1 MRQVTGQF
9 GSFDGLDN
17 RKTVMD
23 LFVRMGHGVTEE
35 IAAIRRRDA
44 LKRLIALSENCFAEL
59 MVDIT
64 PCSVVEAYFAFT
76 AITGCLGV
84 PVEKAA
90 KQLEEEARKQ
100 NDRRSAICCS

>member
-17 RKTVMD
+17 RKTVMS
-23 LFVRMGHGVTEE
+23 LFSRMGRGLTEE
-35 IAAIRRRDA
+35 IAALRRRDA
-44 LKRLIALSENCFAEL
+44 LKRLIALSENCFADL
-59 MVDIT
+59 MVEVT
-64 PCSVVEAYFAFT
+64 PCSAVEAYFAFT

-90 KQLEEEARKQ
+90 RQLEEEAR
-100 NDRRSAICCS
+100 SFYGV